1 MAVLGD
7 WPKVIDWVR
16 HMLWLEHKI
25 FLLIE
30 LQRFS
35 NQNFFSSR
43 GHLVVSGEIFDCH
56 ISGKLLAC
64 RELRLGMQFNNL
76 QSKGQPHYRE
86 LSSTLWIVVRL
97 RNTIL
102 NKYFSQHQCT
112 WSIWEYCLNADS
124 DLAGLVLPRDSSFV
138 TNSQM
143 LLLLQVL
150 FYGPHHEYK
159 DCGPVLEFG
168 VCILGLSH

>member
-1 MAVLGD
+1 
-7 WPKVIDWVR
+7 
-16 HMLWLEHKI
+16 MLWLEHKI

-76 QSKGQPHYRE
+76 QSKGQPQYRE
-86 LSSTLWIVVRL
+86 LSSTLICGEVE
-97 RNTIL
+97 
-102 NKYFSQHQCT
+102 KHYSK
-112 WSIWEYCLNADS
+112 
-124 DLAGLVLPRDSSFV
+124 
-138 TNSQM
+138 
-143 LLLLQVL
+143 QVL
-150 FYGPHHEYK
+150 LPTSMYMKHLGILFKCRFWFGRTSVTQRFFICNK
-159 DCGPVLEFG
+159 LSDVAAVAGSVLWTTPW
-168 VCILGLSH
+168 VQGLWSSVRVWCMYFRSFPLRTFFSTSGLM